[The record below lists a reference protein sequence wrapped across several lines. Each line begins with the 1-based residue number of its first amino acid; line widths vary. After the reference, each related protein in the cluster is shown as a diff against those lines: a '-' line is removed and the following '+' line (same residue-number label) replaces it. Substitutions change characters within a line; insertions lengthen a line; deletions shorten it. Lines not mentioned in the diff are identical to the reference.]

1 MAESADGKAMIAVAR
16 KRLMV
21 RVFMRRFAVTDE
33 CCLVIMQIQA
43 ASWVDAMAGDNKDE
57 ASPPP
62 SD

>member
-1 MAESADGKAMIAVAR
+1 
-16 KRLMV
+16 
-21 RVFMRRFAVTDE
+21 MRRFAVTDE
-33 CCLVIMQIQA
+33 CRLVIMQIQA